1 MLMAR
6 FTTKSKMLIKEMI
19 ILTMLLWDILPI
31 MKILILGV
39 YLNWSDFGF
48 ALQRSP
54 VQVLQISGPLE
65 AYMIVN
71 FRVSGD

>member
-31 MKILILGV
+31 MKILIIGV
-39 YLNWSDFGF
+39 YLNWSDFCF